1 MNKIISNDE
10 MWKKQVSQDNI
21 EKYTYAIKLMEKHT
35 ELERLKYKYETLK
48 SSNKMLDEDLRI
60 NDLDNNPKEKEQ
72 ETLSSIKDIR
82 RTVMAKEPNL
92 KAMPENFSE
101 QTKLA
106 KSLLERGV

>member
-48 SSNKMLDEDLRI
+48 SSNKMLADDLKEVDLVIDKLKRHQWSFD
-60 NDLDNNPKEKEQ
+60 NDPQ
-72 ETLSSIKDIR
+72 SSLKNVIMDIIKD
-82 RTVMAKEPNL
+82 
-92 KAMPENFSE
+92 F
-101 QTKLA
+101 
-106 KSLLERGV
+106 

>member
-48 SSNKMLDEDLRI
+48 SSNKMLADDLKEVDLVIDKLKRHQWSFD
-60 NDLDNNPKEKEQ
+60 NDPQ
-72 ETLSSIKDIR
+72 SSLKNDIMDIIKD
-82 RTVMAKEPNL
+82 
-92 KAMPENFSE
+92 F
-101 QTKLA
+101 
-106 KSLLERGV
+106 

>member
-48 SSNKMLDEDLRI
+48 SSNKMLADDLKEV
-60 NDLDNNPKEKEQ
+60 DLVIIVSVPLTSFKHFLPTITCLLLQATSVKKVNK
-72 ETLSSIKDIR
+72 IKGFFIIDPLFLIL
-82 RTVMAKEPNL
+82 VL
-92 KAMPENFSE
+92 
-101 QTKLA
+101 
-106 KSLLERGV
+106 

>member
-48 SSNKMLDEDLRI
+48 SSNKMLADDLKEVDLVIDKLKRHQWSFD
-60 NDLDNNPKEKEQ
+60 ND
-72 ETLSSIKDIR
+72 
-82 RTVMAKEPNL
+82 PNGEL
-92 KAMPENFSE
+92 KKAV
-101 QTKLA
+101 
-106 KSLLERGV
+106 LELIA